1 MMQYACEVK
10 FMKLTFLGTAAAT
23 ALPLPFCN
31 CDICL
36 AAKKTKGKDIRK
48 RSSVVINDDLLIDLG
63 PDSINACYHYNVDL
77 SKIKYILQTHAHS
90 DHFDAGHF
98 ITRHPDYATQK
109 INPVVLIAS
118 KGTLKA
124 MDKMLKDE
132 DGNADL
138 FSVDFQKKLQVSLKP
153 ISYLQTIEMGEYAI
167 TALDSLHDTRQESLI
182 FLITYRGKTILYG
195 TDLLEM
201 CEAVYEF
208 LADKLEENDSTIRY
222 WSKVFQPILNIKLSN
237 KMKRYTDDDIDKL
250 KFIKNLIRSD
260 GLTIKQVIEYCS
272 SKGFSDK
279 DGILDVNN
287 PLAVKTFITGL
298 TDEMDK
304 KFIEMQNITIKQ
316 QQDLINNLKDIII
329 ANNLSIKD
337 DIIKTVDE
345 VVSDKM
351 DGYFDSLQREL
362 AVTQELNEKMDN
374 LKELMEKRKKESEE
388 QNQHK
393 GLFSGWFN
401 KKK

>member
-1 MMQYACEVK
+1 LDKDNIIDTSFEEVASALEEDNQINGRPFYYNTMQV
-10 FMKLTFLGTAAAT
+10 
-23 ALPLPFCN
+23 
-31 CDICL
+31 
-36 AAKKTKGKDIRK
+36 
-48 RSSVVINDDLLIDLG
+48 
-63 PDSINACYHYNVDL
+63 
-77 SKIKYILQTHAHS
+77 
-90 DHFDAGHF
+90 
-98 ITRHPDYATQK
+98 
-109 INPVVLIAS
+109 
-118 KGTLKA
+118 
-124 MDKMLKDE
+124 
-132 DGNADL
+132 
-138 FSVDFQKKLQVSLKP
+138 
-153 ISYLQTIEMGEYAI
+153 
-167 TALDSLHDTRQESLI
+167 
-182 FLITYRGKTILYG
+182 
-195 TDLLEM
+195 
-201 CEAVYEF
+201 
-208 LADKLEENDSTIRY
+208 ADKLEENDSTIRY

-329 ANNLSIKD
+329 TNNISIKE
-337 DIIKTVDE
+337 DIIRTVDE

-351 DGYFDSLQREL
+351 DGYFDSLQKEL
-362 AVTQELNEKMDN
+362 AVTQELNSKMDSI
-374 LKELMEKRKKESEE
+374 KQSMEQRKKKAEE
-388 QNQHK
+388 QPK
-393 GLFSGWFN
+393 GLIEKWFG